1 MLYRT
6 EVGKLAVLA
15 RATGCNRVVRKMK
28 AGKSLKGIG
37 GGQPDFTLIEV
48 QPERVC
54 SIF

>member
-1 MLYRT
+1 MLYCT
-6 EVGKLAVLA
+6 EVGKLAVPA
-15 RATGCNRVVRKMK
+15 RATGCNRVVRKMN
-28 AGKSLKGIG
+28 AGKSLKGMG